1 MLKKLFLIFFFALN
15 LTNAQQYVNWDT
27 MKEKQLDWIVFTAGI
42 SAKPTSNVKMI
53 DSLVEYKNIE
63 TLRGLIYSENV
74 ALKGLSS
81 LVLELFEEE
90 GIIELKEEELIQI
103 KRLYKTEEEIYT
115 FSGCTPEY
123 GDILTLPIFFRDY
136 KSYVYKRYSYF
147 IDEFY

>member
-1 MLKKLFLIFFFALN
+1 MLKKLFLIFFFAIN

-74 ALKGLSS
+74 ALKGLST
-81 LVLELFEEE
+81 LVLELFE
-90 GIIELKEEELIQI
+90 EEELIQI

-115 FSGCTPEY
+115 FTGCTPEY

-136 KSYVYKRYSYF
+136 KNYVYKRYSYF